1 MSNAAPA
8 TSTEIH
14 DAAPPRPSRSV
25 IVGVRLLPDELRA
38 LDRLLAHLEAQR
50 DANAPLDLERDVPEL
65 AALAVLESFERFA
78 AVAAIEHR
86 ADLEAATAEVG

>member
-38 LDRLLAHLEAQR
+38 LESARRGDANGRVMSRAAWLRARLLAA
-50 DANAPLDLERDVPEL
+50 LDGGR
-65 AALAVLESFERFA
+65 
-78 AVAAIEHR
+78 
-86 ADLEAATAEVG
+86 